1 MRFQQNQRDKLKE
14 HFKDY
19 IFYKL
24 CKTTRNAFLLH
35 YANIMVSSED
45 LFADAAQILDEL
57 LTERDINA
65 ERCSELWSEK
75 LSIYREND
83 TTLVDVAVSQAEV
96 AMLFYTVMFGLES
109 VNHSH
114 YCRTLQKTLYSHLSL
129 MWNKQNERSEDVE
142 NTLFG
147 KITPLGEEMH
157 AWMEGY
163 FTSVESL
170 TEEIK
175 NVLHPVKKQC
185 VKPKD
190 KEKVYYTLLYKCE
203 DVSLRI
209 KRIDLVRRKCEEW
222 GWLEV
227 NTDVNDFANF
237 FSGKPR
243 DCRLKWNANNA
254 VLSFLITKLLDMK
267 DCFGHINGCSS
278 RAVVTNQFKKSY
290 DKHDDRVDNNNKSR
304 IEWIVRI
311 LNFKVPFELPQL
323 PYNQGDDISDKALNI
338 FF

>member
-1 MRFQQNQRDKLKE
+1 MRFRQNQRDKLKE
-14 HFKDY
+14 RFKDY

-175 NVLHPVKKQC
+175 KILNPGSANVAQTGLPLPITLNTKRAQTYFQKAIDSGLMKLENDKFSWIQIGNKGKNSQLAYFCGLVYEYKHSTSGNIGTIFPD
-185 VKPKD
+185 KD
-190 KEKVYYTLLYKCE
+190 LE
-203 DVSLRI
+203 SLFGI
-209 KRIDLVRRKCEEW
+209 KRIYNILVQAHDAKRKQAWRRKIDE
-222 GWLEV
+222 L
-227 NTDVNDFANF
+227 
-237 FSGKPR
+237 
-243 DCRLKWNANNA
+243 
-254 VLSFLITKLLDMK
+254 
-267 DCFGHINGCSS
+267 
-278 RAVVTNQFKKSY
+278 
-290 DKHDDRVDNNNKSR
+290 
-304 IEWIVRI
+304 
-311 LNFKVPFELPQL
+311 FE
-323 PYNQGDDISDKALNI
+323 
-338 FF
+338 